1 MSSCKGVVK
10 SGKAVQVRR
19 FVPPVETLKPA
30 EKTEKPDRPD
40 GRKKNSSRSSG
51 EVWVSSDESQEAYNQ
66 ANQIKEGAREEARS
80 IIQRANQTA
89 EDILQEARDQAEQ
102 IRREAR
108 EEGYQEG
115 HSQGREEGTAAARQ
129 EYHATYQESLDA
141 FKQDMERAL
150 ASVQEAKEHCVK
162 RYLEEL
168 KDCSVAIAEKVIHIS
183 LSSSGEIIK
192 RMILAETERMNK
204 VAWVKIYMEKTDYEM
219 MMRTDADV
227 IGELSRLSDNIKFI
241 VMEKEQTGSCI
252 IELPSEIIDISVDTQ
267 MENIKEIMGS
277 VRM

>member
-19 FVPPVETLKPA
+19 FVPPAETVNPHGKPEKA
-30 EKTEKPDRPD
+30 ERPD
-40 GRKKNSSRSSG
+40 GQKKNTSRSSG
-51 EVWVSSDESQEAYNQ
+51 EVWVSNDESQEAYNQ
-66 ANQIKEGAREEARS
+66 ASQIKEGAREEARS

-108 EEGYQEG
+108 EQGYQEG
-115 HSQGREEGTAAARQ
+115 HAQGREEGTEAARD
-129 EYHATYQESLDA
+129 EYHAAYQSSLDA

-168 KDCSVAIAEKVIHIS
+168 KNCSIAIAEKVIHIS

-204 VAWVKIYMEKTDYEM
+204 VAWVKIYMEKTDYELM
-219 MMRTDADV
+219 MQTDADV

>member
-19 FVPPVETLKPA
+19 FVPPTETVNPHGKPEKA
-30 EKTEKPDRPD
+30 ERPD
-40 GRKKNSSRSSG
+40 GRKKNTSRSSG
-51 EVWVSSDESQEAYNQ
+51 EVWVSNDESQEAYNQ
-66 ANQIKEGAREEARS
+66 ASQIKEGAREEARS

-108 EEGYQEG
+108 EQGYQEG
-115 HSQGREEGTAAARQ
+115 HAQGREEGTAAARE
-129 EYHATYQESLDA
+129 EYHAACQESLDA

-168 KDCSVAIAEKVIHIS
+168 KNCSVAIAEKVIHIS

-204 VAWVKIYMEKTDYEM
+204 VAWVKIYMEKTDYELM
-219 MMRTDADV
+219 MQTDADV